1 MQIRP
6 PGGEDGQLGPYRLQ
20 PFHVQVRVQGC
31 LLRPGPAEH
40 GAPGIHG
47 DGVAVGHVGAL
58 FVPGGGDPHGE
69 ALVVHCPLA
78 EEKFPVGGAG
88 SHVEGRRHED
98 HLCPPQAHAPGQ
110 LLEPQVEADAQPH
123 GAEGRLE
130 GGDGISRGEGVRLP
144 EPLSP
149 LDVDIK
155 QVGLPVLGQ
164 LAAVGAVD
172 VAGVVDPALR
182 QLRHSPAHEVEPQL
196 RCQVGQGRLGLA
208 ALRFA
213 VGAEAAV
220 VVGAAEHLRQHGEVR
235 SILGRLPDFAAGGL
249 DIFHFV
255 WKHRHLDQRNA
266 HRRTSSIIPSFPAA
280 PD

>member
-1 MQIRP
+1 RPGERPHPPPPAGPAGCRGQRCRRPPWCRRSGPPPGGRARLGPDRTPWHIPPAGRSVASRPAAPPGRRWTHFRRGSAGPRHRMRRRLCRSLLPHLIQIRP

-144 EPLSP
+144 EPL
-149 LDVDIK
+149 
-155 QVGLPVLGQ
+155 
-164 LAAVGAVD
+164 
-172 VAGVVDPALR
+172 
-182 QLRHSPAHEVEPQL
+182 
-196 RCQVGQGRLGLA
+196 
-208 ALRFA
+208 
-213 VGAEAAV
+213 
-220 VVGAAEHLRQHGEVR
+220 
-235 SILGRLPDFAAGGL
+235 
-249 DIFHFV
+249 
-255 WKHRHLDQRNA
+255 
-266 HRRTSSIIPSFPAA
+266 
-280 PD
+280 